1 MSKTTNHTQIFQD
14 FEPLIIRGKNLNNK
28 VKQER
33 AGNTTS
39 VKKPGMSEEA
49 KKMSN
54 LDRDTE
60 STKVKTVSKEVAKLI
75 RETRNAKKMTQKQ
88 LAAKVPM
95 LQTDL
100 QKYENGTAL
109 PNMKYLQKLQTLLGV
124 KLMGL
129 DKKPKQTAK

>member
-75 RETRNAKKMTQKQ
+75 RETRNSKKMTQKQ

>member
-14 FEPLIIRGKNLNNK
+14 FEPLIIRGKTLNNK

-49 KKMSN
+49 KKMAN

-95 LQTDL
+95 LQSDL

-129 DKKPKQTAK
+129 DKKPKQTTK

>member
-129 DKKPKQTAK
+129 DKKLK

>member
-1 MSKTTNHTQIFQD
+1 MSKVNHNQIFQD
-14 FEPLIIRGKNLNNK
+14 FEPLIIRGKNTTIK
-28 VKQER
+28 RQQER
-33 AGNTTS
+33 DGKTSS
-39 VKKPGMSEEA
+39 VKKSGMSDEA
-49 KKMSN
+49 KKMAN

-60 STKVKTVSKEVAKLI
+60 STKVKTVSKDVAKRI

-95 LQTDL
+95 LQSDL

-129 DKKPKQTAK
+129 DKKLK

>member
-1 MSKTTNHTQIFQD
+1 MSKTTNHNQIFQD

-28 VKQER
+28 VNQER

-129 DKKPKQTAK
+129 DKKLK